1 MDFPKEL
8 RIGTRA
14 SALARWQAN
23 WVRDELVRLGFDVS
37 IVPIATQ
44 GDRDRQSSLADFGG
58 QGVFTKEI
66 QKALLQ
72 GTIDL
77 AVHSLKD
84 LPTVTVAGL
93 QLAAVPKR
101 ASSSD
106 ALVSHAANSLRD
118 LPSTARVA
126 TGSPRRRAQLL
137 HFRSN
142 FQFVDLRGNVDT
154 RLRKLDEGEC
164 DALILAEAGLKRLGL
179 AHRITELIS
188 PDIMLPA
195 IGQGALGIEIRSG
208 DEPTF
213 TAVTQLN
220 DTHSELEVLA
230 ERSMLSA
237 LQAGCLAPVGVFSS
251 ATPQGITLTGV
262 VLNSSGTRRLVAS
275 SKDTVDAPLEL
286 GKRVAEDLFS
296 QGAAELIAESG
307 A

>member
-1 MDFPKEL
+1 MDFSKEL

-14 SALARWQAN
+14 SALAHWQAN
-23 WVRDELVRLGFDVS
+23 WVRDELVRLGFHAS

-44 GDRDRQSSLADFGG
+44 GDRDQQSSLADVGG

-84 LPTVTVAGL
+84 LPTETTAGL

-106 ALVSHAANSLRD
+106 ALVSRVGNSLRD
-118 LPSTARVA
+118 LPPTARVA

-137 HFRSN
+137 YFRSH

-164 DALILAEAGLKRLGL
+164 DAL
-179 AHRITELIS
+179 T
-188 PDIMLPA
+188 
-195 IGQGALGIEIRSG
+195 
-208 DEPTF
+208 
-213 TAVTQLN
+213 
-220 DTHSELEVLA
+220 
-230 ERSMLSA
+230 
-237 LQAGCLAPVGVFSS
+237 
-251 ATPQGITLTGV
+251 
-262 VLNSSGTRRLVAS
+262 
-275 SKDTVDAPLEL
+275 
-286 GKRVAEDLFS
+286 
-296 QGAAELIAESG
+296 
-307 A
+307 